1 MKIKNNNKSISI
13 RIMSDIKSLNEEII
27 NAHQKH
33 YETSP
38 TGLIIPTESPNGNL
52 IYHLYSDGTITYQK
66 GGWAY
71 GQRNV
76 FESHCALHNYKILCL
91 EFPKTAADETTYVIL
106 TKDECINFRNR
117 MAELIK

>member
-1 MKIKNNNKSISI
+1 
-13 RIMSDIKSLNEEII
+13 MSDIKSLNEKII
-27 NAHQKH
+27 NAYKKH

-71 GQRNV
+71 GQRSV
-76 FESHCALHNYKILCL
+76 FDSHCALHNYKILCL
-91 EFPKTAADETTYVIL
+91 EFPKIAADVTTYVIL
-106 TKDECINFRNR
+106 TKDECINFRNI